1 MSNTETVEVK
11 DYNILRESE
20 KAMLIEKDNRE
31 YWIPKSQLIS
41 VSGGEGMPDSIV
53 IPKWLADKKGLVP
66 NDVDTRVACPA
77 SVEEANVLENQRKAS
92 ADYRDYLADNIAS
105 PEEQAE
111 LFAAYE
117 NSHNPQD

>member
-66 NDVDTRVACPA
+66 NDVDTRIACPE

-92 ADYRDYLADNIAS
+92 ADYQDYKA
-105 PEEQAE
+105 EEQGALFDEYAE
-111 LFAAYE
+111 IR
-117 NSHNPQD
+117 NPQNPT